1 MFDSFVAKE
10 GKKAIISSLILV
22 IFFYLIGCSF
32 MTFVS
37 FVALLFFI
45 YIFRLKFVNLTNLN
59 DNELYAPI
67 SGKVISID
75 RDGFNK
81 VITIEVGFFDTHSL
95 RSLENGKVE
104 VSHKRGINLPLGSLK
119 ARLLNER
126 TTIKFKNSTM
136 QIYHNACNL
145 LEIEKKDKLKKGEI
159 LGTFLKGEVT
169 IKVAKNIELAVNIG
183 DKVQSGETL
192 LATLKKA

>member
-10 GKKAIISSLILV
+10 GKKAIISSFILV

-136 QIYHNACNL
+136 QIYHSACNL
-145 LEIEKKDKLKKGEI
+145 LAIEKKDKLKKGEI

-169 IKVAKNIELAVNIG
+169 IKVTKNIELAVNIG